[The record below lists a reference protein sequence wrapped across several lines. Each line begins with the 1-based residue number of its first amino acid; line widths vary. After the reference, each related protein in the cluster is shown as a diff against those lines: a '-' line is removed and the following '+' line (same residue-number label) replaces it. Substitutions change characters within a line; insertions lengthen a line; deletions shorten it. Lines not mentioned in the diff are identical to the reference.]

1 MAATP
6 RKALILTADRFEDLE
21 VLVPK
26 ARLEE
31 AGWTV
36 DVAAPRHGNLEGEHG
51 YTVRARY
58 DLDEVEP
65 GDYHLLVLPGGPPEG
80 GAGTVRRYR
89 SARRVAQHFM
99 EEGKPVAAICH
110 GPYTLVS
117 AGVLEG
123 RRLTSVDKDGVPD
136 EIRDEGATWEDAE
149 VVVDGNLVTS
159 RTPEDLP
166 AFTREM
172 MKLAERPLARPAK
185 GRAGSRK
192 GKGKG
197 RAKPAKGANGL
208 ASEDA
213 EPLVHTSTDVE
224 APAPNGQARP
234 AQVAPAA

>member
-1 MAATP
+1 MAASP

-26 ARLEE
+26 NRLEE

-36 DVAAPRHGNLEGEHG
+36 DIAAPRHGNLEGEHG
-51 YTVRARY
+51 YTVKARY

-65 GDYHLLVLPGGPPEG
+65 EDYHLLVLPGGPPEG

-89 SARRVAQHFM
+89 SARRIAQHFM

-136 EIRDEGATWEDAE
+136 EIVDEGAQWEDAE

-159 RTPEDLP
+159 RTPEDLA

-172 MKLAERPLARPAK
+172 MKLAEKPVSRARTNAAAP
-185 GRAGSRK
+185 GG
-192 GKGKG
+192 G
-197 RAKPAKGANGL
+197 RAKPKGKRAPKDGQE
-208 ASEDA
+208 ASEDHVA
-213 EPLVHTSTDVE
+213 SESKPLQDTIAT
-224 APAPNGQARP
+224 
-234 AQVAPAA
+234 